1 MKVMTRR
8 QALKQ
13 GGRCLLGSVACA
25 AFPGFGMSCSRD
37 GLDPEK
43 AGALMQDMREADVGA
58 LRLTIV
64 YDNVPFRK
72 GVRTDWGF
80 SCFVEGLDKT
90 ILFDTGRYDDL
101 LMANLSRL
109 EIAPRQ
115 IDALFL
121 SHDHP
126 DHVGGVMAV
135 LRARPAAEV
144 ALIES
149 FPSGFNNAI
158 EKRGGTAREIDPP
171 RTISNNCLSTGQ
183 MRSWVRNE
191 QALIILTDRGTI
203 VLTGCAHPGVVE
215 IVARAKALT
224 RQEVLL
230 VAGGFHLLRENA
242 SSIRTTAAR
251 LKQLGV
257 RHVAPSHCTGSEA
270 TGILAEAFGNRF
282 IASGAGRII
291 TADDLKIA
299 DTT

>member
-149 FPSGFNNAI
+149 FPSGFKNALV
-158 EKRGGTAREIDPP
+158 KRGATARECRHPSKL
-171 RTISNNCLSTGQ
+171 SNNCLSTGE

-215 IVARAKALT
+215 IVARAKAVT

-242 SSIRTTAAR
+242 SSIRTKAAR